1 MNPDVDQ
8 AIAWLTPWEGKE
20 IQIVKEEEGDQD
32 IVHLHLEQVDVGENK
47 KNDPDGYVSPK
58 ALLLHGT
65 GVVNEKDHQEHLPQ
79 DVFEIPITDQIN
91 VTRANQYILIQSERA
106 SYTISLYH

>member
-47 KNDPDGYVSPK
+47 KK
-58 ALLLHGT
+58 
-65 GVVNEKDHQEHLPQ
+65 
-79 DVFEIPITDQIN
+79 
-91 VTRANQYILIQSERA
+91 
-106 SYTISLYH
+106 